1 MKDFISL
8 KNVKSVSFSPLFE
21 DGDFVTLTITYFN
34 NEEPNKYRKRIG
46 GLDIE
51 KRKCVIRHFEE
62 IYVKIKN
69 ALISKQDFVEVE
81 L

>member
-8 KNVKSVSFSPLFE
+8 KNVKSVYYFE
-21 DGDFVTLTITYFN
+21 DKEFVTLTISYFN
-34 NEEPNKYRKRIG
+34 NEEPNKYRKRIE

-51 KRKCVIRHFEE
+51 KKLCVIEQYKE
-62 IYVKIKN
+62 VYVKIKN
-69 ALISKQDFVEVE
+69 ALTNKEDFVEVE

>member
-8 KNVKSVSFSPLFE
+8 KNVKSAYYFE
-21 DGDFVTLTITYFN
+21 DIDFVTLNITYFN

-46 GLDIE
+46 GLDVE
-51 KRKCVIRHFEE
+51 KRICVIEHYKEA
-62 IYVKIKN
+62 YVKIKN
-69 ALISKQDFVEVE
+69 ALINKQDFIEIK